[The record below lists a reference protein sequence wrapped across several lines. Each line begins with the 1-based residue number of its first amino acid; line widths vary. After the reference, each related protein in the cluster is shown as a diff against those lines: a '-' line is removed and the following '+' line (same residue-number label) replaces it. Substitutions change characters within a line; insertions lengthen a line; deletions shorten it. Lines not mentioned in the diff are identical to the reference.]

1 MSERI
6 LVTGGS
12 GRLGN
17 QVVADLLEHG
27 YEVVSIERVRPAQPL
42 PAGARFVLTGLG
54 DVGEIAYAMKRCDAV
69 IHLGAIASPY
79 SHPDQIVFGN
89 NTGATFAVLQA
100 ASLLG
105 IDRAAIASSVSAYG
119 MAWSERRFFASYV
132 PINEEHPLLN
142 HDAYGLSKE
151 VDERTAQMFARRDGM
166 SVACL
171 RFHWVARREEQLG
184 RPEFH
189 GDDETF
195 AEGGRGFWGYV
206 DIRDAARA
214 LRLAIEVAREA
225 PYGFESFNI
234 VAADTLINVTTEEA
248 IRRVAPETVIRTP
261 IEGCAS
267 AFDISKADRL
277 LGWEPL
283 HLWRDHVRYPTTT
296 TVQGRIGTPPR
307 RGVDGARASA
317 QCVR

>member
-1 MSERI
+1 MGERI

-17 QVVADLLEHG
+17 QVVTELLEHG
-27 YEVVSIERVRPAQPL
+27 YEVVSIDRVRPAQRL
-42 PAGARFVLTGLG
+42 SLGARFVLTDLA
-54 DVGEIAYAMKRCDAV
+54 DVGEIAYAMKHCDAV

-79 SHPDQIVFGN
+79 AHPDQIVFGN

-105 IDRAAIASSVSAYG
+105 ITRAAIASSVSGCG
-119 MAWSERRFFASYV
+119 MAWSERRFFARYV
-132 PINEEHPLLN
+132 PIDEEHPLLN

-171 RFHWVARREEQLG
+171 RFHWVARREEQLK
-184 RPEFH
+184 RPDRY
-189 GDDETF
+189 GDEDSF

-214 LRLAIEVAREA
+214 LRLAVEVARDA

-234 VAADTLINVTTEEA
+234 VASDTLIEVATEEA
-248 IRRVAPETVIRTP
+248 IRQVAPDTVIRTP
-261 IEGCAS
+261 IDGCAS
-267 AFDISKADRL
+267 AFDITKAKRI
-277 LGWEPL
+277 LGWEPI
-283 HLWRDHVRYPTTT
+283 HSWRDPV
-296 TVQGRIGTPPR
+296 
-307 RGVDGARASA
+307 
-317 QCVR
+317 